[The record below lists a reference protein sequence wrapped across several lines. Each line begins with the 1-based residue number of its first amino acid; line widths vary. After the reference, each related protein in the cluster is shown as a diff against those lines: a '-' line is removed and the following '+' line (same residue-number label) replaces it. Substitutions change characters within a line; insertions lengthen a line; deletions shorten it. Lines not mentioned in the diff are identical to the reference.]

1 MGSAEFAEGHQ
12 GTRDGAACQPAGEVI
27 ELGQCVEVRQRLQ
40 LAIQRADDIYRGRA
54 ALLLCLDANRKLV
67 RRLGDVV
74 DHPRITLEDQIAH
87 LLRLLDRAQLRR
99 QENQVLGSRTLG
111 DRSQQRGGAK
121 R

>member
-27 ELGQCVEVRQRLQ
+27 ELGQCVQVRERLQ
-40 LAIQRADDIYRGRA
+40 LAIQRADHINRGRA
-54 ALLLCLDANRKLV
+54 ALLLCLDANRKLM

-74 DHPRITLEDQIAH
+74 DLPRITLEDQIAH
-87 LLRLLDRAQLRR
+87 LLRLFDRAQLRR
-99 QENQVLGSRTLG
+99 HKNQAPGLRTLR
-111 DRSQQRGGAK
+111 DRGQQRGGAK

>member
-40 LAIQRADDIYRGRA
+40 FAVQRADDIYRGRA
-54 ALLLCLDANRKLV
+54 ALRLCLDANRKLM

-74 DHPRITLEDQIAH
+74 DLPRITLEDQIAH

>member
-27 ELGQCVEVRQRLQ
+27 ELGQCVEARQRLQ
-40 LAIQRADDIYRGRA
+40 FAVPRADDIYRGRA
-54 ALLLCLDANRKLV
+54 ALLPLDANGKLL

-74 DHPRITLEDQIAH
+74 DLPVITLEDQVAH

-99 QENQVLGSRTLG
+99 QENQVPGLRALC

>member
-27 ELGQCVEVRQRLQ
+27 ELGQCVQVRERLQ
-40 LAIQRADDIYRGRA
+40 LAIQRADHINRGRA
-54 ALLLCLDANRKLV
+54 ALLLCLDANRKLM

-74 DHPRITLEDQIAH
+74 DLPRITLEDQIAH